1 MKLRTRFGLAVCLV
15 LFIATL
21 LPVLI
26 LYLLGSSGLVE
37 VTYVTEPQDARQIDE
52 VFMLSIATPPAL
64 PGMDPLPWTI
74 ERWREPGTGSVPRVD
89 PVTEERF
96 PILAYDPQND
106 RWTAEIPA
114 DVQRVVFTSPVT
126 KFRVDM
132 PAWLVLGSLPLFSL
146 LIGILLSI
154 WMSRSVTR
162 PISQLAQATQAVGQ
176 RDLSYRVSTKGSL
189 ELQELSVSFNR
200 MAADLEH
207 AELTRH
213 NLMADIA
220 HELRTPLSVLEGNLR
235 AMLDGVHEVNEAEV
249 ALLYEQTHHLKRLV
263 EDLRELSLAEADQL
277 SLNRQEVDLTQ
288 LVKDTVAHFEVLAQE
303 HGIQMST
310 RLDEPLLHPSLDDHR
325 MRQVLHNLLS
335 NAIRYTPEGGR
346 ITVSGG
352 KLPDKNILTIS
363 VVDTGKGI
371 SSEELPH
378 IFNRFYHT
386 ENSLHA
392 EHDGTGLGL
401 AIVKALVEAQGGSIT
416 AQSAGKNQGSTFSI
430 RFPEWS

>member
-1 MKLRTRFGLAVCLV
+1 
-15 LFIATL
+15 
-21 LPVLI
+21 
-26 LYLLGSSGLVE
+26 
-37 VTYVTEPQDARQIDE
+37 
-52 VFMLSIATPPAL
+52 
-64 PGMDPLPWTI
+64 
-74 ERWREPGTGSVPRVD
+74 
-89 PVTEERF
+89 
-96 PILAYDPQND
+96 
-106 RWTAEIPA
+106 
-114 DVQRVVFTSPVT
+114 
-126 KFRVDM
+126 
-132 PAWLVLGSLPLFSL
+132 
-146 LIGILLSI
+146 
-154 WMSRSVTR
+154 
-162 PISQLAQATQAVGQ
+162 
-176 RDLSYRVSTKGSL
+176 
-189 ELQELSVSFNR
+189 
-200 MAADLEH
+200 
-207 AELTRH
+207 
-213 NLMADIA
+213 MADIA

>member
-1 MKLRTRFGLAVCLV
+1 
-15 LFIATL
+15 
-21 LPVLI
+21 
-26 LYLLGSSGLVE
+26 
-37 VTYVTEPQDARQIDE
+37 
-52 VFMLSIATPPAL
+52 
-64 PGMDPLPWTI
+64 
-74 ERWREPGTGSVPRVD
+74 
-89 PVTEERF
+89 VTEERF